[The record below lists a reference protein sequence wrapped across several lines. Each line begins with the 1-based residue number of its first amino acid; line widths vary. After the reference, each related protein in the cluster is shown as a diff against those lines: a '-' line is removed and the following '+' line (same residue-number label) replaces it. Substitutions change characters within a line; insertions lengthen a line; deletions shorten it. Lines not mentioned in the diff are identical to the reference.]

1 MTKRMLIDATH
12 HEETRVIV
20 MDGQRLTEFDYE
32 SQFRRQLKGNI
43 FLAKVTRVEPSLQA
57 AFVNFGGNRHGFLPF
72 SEIHP
77 DYYRI
82 PVADREELLAEQR
95 RMEEEVARREA
106 EEEAEEEARLAR
118 GDAGMD
124 GNGEDDGF
132 VAPAEAI
139 EGDDQGDV
147 AADSLSDSAEG
158 DEDDQGDDSEDENG
172 EEDADADRAGD
183 FEVNT
188 PQAHDAQE
196 LALDETG
203 YVHEEIDLT
212 LPEDT
217 NDDSKP
223 DGDDE
228 SAGREDEG
236 RGDGRARGRGWRR
249 GNGRGRGGNGH
260 GNGGRRY
267 MGARRHR
274 SQDEM
279 NEDGPAGL
287 HARFRRRYK
296 IQEVIKRGQIMLIQ
310 VSKEER
316 GNKGAAVTTYLSL
329 PGRYCVLMP
338 NSPRGGGV
346 SRKIGNFADRRRLK
360 SMLKSLEIPSGMSVI
375 LRTAGVERSEAE
387 IKRDH
392 DYLLRLWDNIREMTL
407 ASNAPALIYEE
418 GDLIKR
424 SIRDIYSRDIDELLI
439 AGEKGY
445 EEARDFMSVLMPG
458 HEENIKLYEDKKIP
472 LFHRYQ
478 VESQI
483 TEIGEP
489 IVQLKSGGYL
499 VINQTEALVAIDV
512 NSGRATKERHIEE
525 TALKTNLEAADEVAR
540 QLRLRDLGGLVVI
553 DFIDME
559 DRRNNAKVERRLKD
573 ALASDRA
580 RIQVS
585 RISTFGLLE
594 LSRQRLNPSLTEA
607 QFQKCPHCHGFGFIR
622 SVDSAA
628 ILALRA
634 LEDEGVRGRAK
645 RVTLHIPNDI
655 ALYILNEKRKMLAAI
670 EERYG
675 FTVLIHVDPSLAPSG
690 YLVEPMKAE
699 VVDADD
705 ADGDDG
711 AEPARARKKPVAM
724 EHALEDDASG
734 EEMSDVDQG
743 DSAFPG
749 QDHLDEGDVSDEN
762 FNRPDVEPDGDH
774 EQRRRDRGP
783 RRAPRRGNNRDRDN
797 AGGGA
802 SSGSD
807 APGRN
812 RDDRPRRGKY
822 GPRRGPGN
830 KNNRSRDDRPA
841 RMAEGD
847 SFERGDRGGSRE
859 QNNRPS
865 VEIGAP
871 SVPASPA
878 PKAEPTFFVAKRR
891 SASEGGASVPA
902 PDHAASAPL
911 ADMGGGDPSAPKKK
925 GWWSKFS

>member
-12 HEETRVIV
+12 HEETRVVV
-20 MDGQRLTEFDYE
+20 MDGSRLTEFDYE

-95 RMEEEVARREA
+95 RMEEEAAAREA
-106 EEEAEEEARLAR
+106 EEEAEEEARLAMNAETNE
-118 GDAGMD
+118 GGIA
-124 GNGEDDGF
+124 DDGF
-132 VAPAEAI
+132 VEPAAAI
-139 EGDDQGDV
+139 
-147 AADSLSDSAEG
+147 
-158 DEDDQGDDSEDENG
+158 DDSEEMEREESENFGSDDGGDETNDEPMISAEQG
-172 EEDADADRAGD
+172 
-183 FEVNT
+183 
-188 PQAHDAQE
+188 HDAQE

-203 YVHEEIDLT
+203 YVHEEIELT
-212 LPEDT
+212 LPEDES
-217 NDDSKP
+217 DGS
-223 DGDDE
+223 GDDANLRE
-228 SAGREDEG
+228 GDMMGEGSAQGEASSEGVGEEQGGGNRGR
-236 RGDGRARGRGWRR
+236 RGGSRGWRHR
-249 GNGRGRGGNGH
+249 RNGSGGGS
-260 GNGGRRY
+260 GGRRY

-274 SQDEM
+274 SGNDEVS
-279 NEDGPAGL
+279 EDGVAGL

-338 NSPRGGGV
+338 NSPRGGGI

-387 IKRDH
+387 IKRDY

-407 ASNAPALIYEE
+407 QSTAPALIYEE

-424 SIRDIYSRDIDELLI
+424 SIRDIYSRDIDELLV
-439 AGEKGY
+439 AGEKGFN
-445 EEARDFMSVLMPG
+445 EAREFMGVLMPG
-458 HEENIKLYEDKKIP
+458 HEENIKFYADPKIP

-478 VESQI
+478 VENQI

-559 DRRNNAKVERRLKD
+559 DRRNNSKVERRLKD
-573 ALASDRA
+573 ALSSDRA

-607 QFQKCPHCHGFGFIR
+607 QFQKCSHCHGFGFIR

-634 LEDEGVRGRAK
+634 LEDEGVRGRAT
-645 RVTLHIPNDI
+645 RITLHIPNTL
-655 ALYILNEKRKMLAAI
+655 ALYILNEKRAMLATI
-670 EERYG
+670 EQRYG
-675 FTVLIHVDPSLAPSG
+675 FNVMIHVDESLAPSG
-690 YLVEPMKAE
+690 YLVEPMKIE
-699 VVDADD
+699 VVEEDSDD
-705 ADGDDG
+705 DGDS
-711 AEPARARKKPVAM
+711 EETPRPRNKKPVAM
-724 EHALEDDASG
+724 EHALEEPASVPIENDDAVPENDDVVD
-734 EEMSDVDQG
+734 EES
-743 DSAFPG
+743 
-749 QDHLDEGDVSDEN
+749 EN
-762 FNRPDVEPDGDH
+762 FNRPDVEPDGNN
-774 EQRRRDRGP
+774 EQRPRRD
-783 RRAPRRGNNRDRDN
+783 RAPRRNNGGSRNRHDRGDRPPRVKN
-797 AGGGA
+797 ESFGTPASPASEGG
-802 SSGSD
+802 D
-807 APGRN
+807 RP

-822 GPRRGPGN
+822 GQRRGGGGRKEPRGP
-830 KNNRSRDDRPA
+830 NRDNANQDFAPQKYEGDQGQGERERQETPAVAKSTPTPKAQPTYYVSKRRPPA
-841 RMAEGD
+841 EGSNAVASQTPVAEPMAE
-847 SFERGDRGGSRE
+847 
-859 QNNRPS
+859 
-865 VEIGAP
+865 
-871 SVPASPA
+871 
-878 PKAEPTFFVAKRR
+878 T
-891 SASEGGASVPA
+891 
-902 PDHAASAPL
+902 
-911 ADMGGGDPSAPKKK
+911 DPNAPKKK